1 MMKLIPPARRL
12 TQQRSLQMSHILQSW
27 EREIRVEISLK
38 ILLFSIM
45 QLVLRYFE
53 EAIRKIKNTSS
64 IEISLGYRSI
74 KNLYRHK
81 VQHLIT
87 HLRSMLQNVYN

>member
-12 TQQRSLQMSHILQSW
+12 SQQRLLQMSHTLQSW

-38 ILLFSIM
+38 ILFFNIM

-53 EAIRKIKNTSS
+53 EAIRKIKIHLQLKYPLGIEVPKSVQSRAPNHTSS
-64 IEISLGYRSI
+64 KY
-74 KNLYRHK
+74 
-81 VQHLIT
+81 T
-87 HLRSMLQNVYN
+87 ANVFN